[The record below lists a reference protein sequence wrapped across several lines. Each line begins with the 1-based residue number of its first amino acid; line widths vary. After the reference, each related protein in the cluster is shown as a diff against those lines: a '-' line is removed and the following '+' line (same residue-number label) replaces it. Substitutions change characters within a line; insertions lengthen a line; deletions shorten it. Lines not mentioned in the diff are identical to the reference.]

1 LAENGGKIRAT
12 NGNNSYGLYGS
23 VSEGMDVSEVPITA
37 TVDNRSTDATVGYV
51 FTDGSRIL
59 TLEYSNAGR
68 NYSNATVDV
77 IGDGFGDSLTPTYKN
92 GAVYEIRLLETVTSP
107 ESNFGGDDYVSVSNV
122 AQSGDYKQ
130 ITISNTDVNNSS
142 GLIGMAVY
150 VTEGLGAGQYGYIVS
165 YNAGSKLAKI
175 ARDSFITLTVTAATA
190 SNNRFTVADNST
202 LYVGQPIMFSGTTV
216 GGVNVS
222 TTNVTVYYVTAIY
235 GGTQFTISTAQG
247 GPEFDVTADD
257 TGSMTLHEAGF
268 DHLTPTTCTNTEFS
282 TDLITVASTAN
293 LVANMQVRFTGTTFG
308 NITNN
313 INYYVLAS
321 GLTATKF
328 KVSASLAGPP
338 VTLSTASGSM
348 TVIPSET
355 VLDGTTVYSVEPRII
370 VSAPPSG
377 TRARARA
384 VVTTGKVSSIRI
396 SEPGSGYVTA
406 PTITIVD
413 PNNTV
418 EAPYETFIGNG
429 VLGQPTWTNRG
440 SAWATASCLIT
451 EIGLAK
457 TVTNITQGSPAV
469 VTTSTNHTY
478 SDSTKV
484 AFSGI
489 GGMIELNT
497 GVYYYTKSTGLQT
510 FEIYVDEALTS
521 PLDTNDFNL
530 FIGSGT
536 PTVTAFG
543 GYRDSKQNGKFIK
556 VEGLSDIPQPGANVQ
571 FSHLPTTYYKLV
583 SVQSLLGTQYPY
595 TALLQLSPE
604 VSVSDAADHG
614 VDVEIK
620 IRYSQVRL
628 TGHDFLDIG
637 TGGKATTNY
646 PGLPTQ
652 EPDSDNETVESGGG
666 RVFFTSTDQDGN
678 FRVGDLFSVEQATG
692 IATLNADA
700 FNISGLQELQLGD
713 LTLGGTSASI
723 NEFSTDGTMAANSDQ
738 IVPTQ
743 RAIRTYIASQI
754 GGGAS
759 TLNVNLITAGLVQIS
774 GNTITTTTGVGI
786 TISAVVNFTGGIS
799 GAPVA
804 MSYFVQS

>member
-1 LAENGGKIRAT
+1 
-12 NGNNSYGLYGS
+12 
-23 VSEGMDVSEVPITA
+23 
-37 TVDNRSTDATVGYV
+37 
-51 FTDGSRIL
+51 
-59 TLEYSNAGR
+59 
-68 NYSNATVDV
+68 
-77 IGDGFGDSLTPTYKN
+77 
-92 GAVYEIRLLETVTSP
+92 
-107 ESNFGGDDYVSVSNV
+107 
-122 AQSGDYKQ
+122 
-130 ITISNTDVNNSS
+130 
-142 GLIGMAVY
+142 
-150 VTEGLGAGQYGYIVS
+150 
-165 YNAGSKLAKI
+165 
-175 ARDSFITLTVTAATA
+175 
-190 SNNRFTVADNST
+190 
-202 LYVGQPIMFSGTTV
+202 
-216 GGVNVS
+216 
-222 TTNVTVYYVTAIY
+222 
-235 GGTQFTISTAQG
+235 
-247 GPEFDVTADD
+247 
-257 TGSMTLHEAGF
+257 
-268 DHLTPTTCTNTEFS
+268 
-282 TDLITVASTAN
+282 
-293 LVANMQVRFTGTTFG
+293 
-308 NITNN
+308 
-313 INYYVLAS
+313 
-321 GLTATKF
+321 
-328 KVSASLAGPP
+328 
-338 VTLSTASGSM
+338 
-348 TVIPSET
+348 
-355 VLDGTTVYSVEPRII
+355 
-370 VSAPPSG
+370 
-377 TRARARA
+377 
-384 VVTTGKVSSIRI
+384 
-396 SEPGSGYVTA
+396 
-406 PTITIVD
+406 
-413 PNNTV
+413 
-418 EAPYETFIGNG
+418 
-429 VLGQPTWTNRG
+429 
-440 SAWATASCLIT
+440 
-451 EIGLAK
+451 
-457 TVTNITQGSPAV
+457 
-469 VTTSTNHTY
+469 
-478 SDSTKV
+478 
-484 AFSGI
+484 
-489 GGMIELNT
+489 MIELNT

-521 PLDTNDFNL
+521 PLDTSDFNL

-556 VEGLSDIPQPGANVQ
+556 VEGLSDLPQPGANVQ